1 MPQDRSSLVLGI
13 LLVGLGGGWLISSLG
28 FIPPVDWAWSIGLAV
43 VGVVTVALCGFDK
56 VSLVVGGFFIIAS
69 VLSVLRQVDVISIDV
84 EVPILVLS
92 AGVLILLARSKA
104 IPTPRWIEK
113 G

>member
-1 MPQDRSSLVLGI
+1 VPQDRSSLVLGI

>member
-1 MPQDRSSLVLGI
+1 VPQDRNSLVLGI
-13 LLVGLGGGWLISSLG
+13 LLVGLGGGWLLSSLG
-28 FIPPVDWAWSIGLAV
+28 FIPPVDWAWSIGLGV
-43 VGVVTVALCGFDK
+43 VGVVTVALCGLDK
-56 VSLVVGGFFIIAS
+56 VSFVVGGFFILAS

-84 EVPILVLS
+84 EVPVLVLS
-92 AGVLILLARSKA
+92 AGTLLLLARSKA

>member
-1 MPQDRSSLVLGI
+1 VPQDRSSLVLGI
-13 LLVGLGGGWLISSLG
+13 LLVGLGGGWLLSNMG

-43 VGVVTVALCGFDK
+43 VGVITVALFGFDK
-56 VSLVVGGFFIIAS
+56 VSLVVGGFFILAS
-69 VLSVLRQVDVISIDV
+69 VLSVLRQVEVIGVDV

-92 AGVLILLARSKA
+92 AGVLLLLARIKA
-104 IPTPRWIEK
+104 IPAPRWIEK